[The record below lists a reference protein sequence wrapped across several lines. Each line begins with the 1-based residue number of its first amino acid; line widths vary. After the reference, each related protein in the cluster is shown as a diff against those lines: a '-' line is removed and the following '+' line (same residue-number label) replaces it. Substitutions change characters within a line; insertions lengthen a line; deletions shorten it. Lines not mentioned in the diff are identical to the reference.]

1 MFVQMN
7 VRINNRILEKI
18 KTVSELRGEQTSDFV
33 RVAIAEKLAKLGF
46 LSIKESKALG
56 IDVN

>member
-1 MFVQMN
+1 MN

-56 IDVN
+56 IDVK